1 MQIILTNVAK
11 KNLKRL
17 DVTMQKRIAS
27 FFDELET
34 FENPRTK
41 GGALVGNFA
50 GFWHYRM
57 GDYRIICEIFDSEL
71 VLYAI
76 DIVHRNCAY

>member
-11 KNLKRL
+11 KILRKL
-17 DVTMQKRIAS
+17 DITMQKRIAS

-41 GGALVGNFA
+41 GRALVGNLA
-50 GFWHYRM
+50 GFWRYRI
-57 GDYRIICEIFDSEL
+57 GDYRVICEIIDSEL
-71 VLYAI
+71 IIYAI
-76 DIVHRNCAY
+76 DITHRKNVY